1 MPAAFEAKQKRR
13 LRTVTQNKG
22 KKRKYISKNKVLT
35 RNSLGSSHELARHL
49 SFTRSRSHGKLLLAV
64 RSLLL
69 QTLLS
74 FGCLGQLQLK
84 ALFRTSGG
92 FGFLLRLAKALLQSV
107 DLTERVVML
116 LCIYNKQASKNRTRI
131 SKRSTTRQ
139 TNTLKLPQ
147 FRLQRQAFLHQP
159 LGLLDKRLQQQAI
172 VVRAGL
178 GGYAQHKGVK
188 TTPVHEDTRGL
199 PS

>member
-1 MPAAFEAKQKRR
+1 MKKSNIEEDPKKKEQVQK
-13 LRTVTQNKG
+13 LA
-22 KKRKYISKNKVLT
+22 LT
-35 RNSLGSSHELARHL
+35 RNCLGSSHELLRRPPL
-49 SFTRSRSHGKLLLAV
+49 TTCSF
-64 RSLLL
+64 LL
-69 QTLLS
+69 QTLFR
-74 FGCLGQLQLK
+74 FGCLRQLQLK
-84 ALFRTSGG
+84 ALSRPSGS
-92 FGFLLRLAKALLQSV
+92 FGLLLRLAKALLQSI

-116 LCIYNKQASKNRTRI
+116 LCIYNKQVSKNRTRI

-178 GGYAQHKGVK
+178 GGYAQHK
-188 TTPVHEDTRGL
+188 EA
-199 PS
+199 